1 MTGLNDGDV
10 MTGTRS
16 GRLIALEGPDG
27 GGKTTQAE
35 RLVAWLRTIVP
46 DVVACRDP
54 GGTLLGSQL
63 RHLLLDRSATTIG
76 MRAEMLLYMASRA
89 QLVEEVIAP
98 ALAADSIVVTDRF
111 LLSNVVYQGYAGG
124 LDVDEVWSV
133 GRMATGGLMPD
144 LTLLLDVPPEVAA
157 ARVGAPRDRIEERD
171 DSYRRRVRD
180 GYLSAR
186 SKMPTPCVLIDASR
200 EAGEVEVHIRNEVS
214 RALGIGS
221 GS

>member
-1 MTGLNDGDV
+1 MS

-35 RLVAWLRTIVP
+35 RLIAWLRTIVP
-46 DVVACRDP
+46 NVVACRDP
-54 GGTLLGSQL
+54 GGTSLGGQL
-63 RHLLLDRSATTIG
+63 RHILLDRSSTTIG

-89 QLVEEVIAP
+89 QLVDEVISP
-98 ALAADSIVVTDRF
+98 AIQEGAIVVTDRF

-124 LDVDEVWSV
+124 LEVDEVWSV
-133 GRMATGGLMPD
+133 GRTATGGLMPD
-144 LTLLLDVPPEVAA
+144 LTLLLDVPPEVAT
-157 ARVGAPRDRIEERD
+157 ARVGPPRDRIEERD
-171 DSYRRRVRD
+171 GEYRQRVRR
-180 GYLSAR
+180 GYLTACS
-186 SKMPTPCVLIDASR
+186 SMPTPCILIDASR
-200 EAGEVEVHIRNEVS
+200 EAGEVEAHIRKEVS

>member
-1 MTGLNDGDV
+1 

-35 RLVAWLRTIVP
+35 RLIDWLRTFVP
-46 DVVACRDP
+46 NVIGCRDP
-54 GGTLLGSQL
+54 GGTALGGQL

-89 QLVEEVIAP
+89 QLVDEVIRP
-98 ALAADSIVVTDRF
+98 AMEAGTIVVTDRF
-111 LLSNVVYQGYAGG
+111 VLSNVVYQGYAGG
-124 LDVDEVWSV
+124 LDVGEVWSV
-133 GRMATGGLMPD
+133 GRLATGGLMPD
-144 LTLLLDVPPEVAA
+144 LTLLLDVPPEVAT
-157 ARVGAPRDRIEERD
+157 ARVGPPRDRIEERGGE
-171 DSYRRRVRD
+171 YRQRVRQ

-186 SKMPTPCVLIDASR
+186 FSLPTPCILIDASLAADQV
-200 EAGEVEVHIRNEVS
+200 EAQIRNEVS
-214 RALGIGS
+214 RALGIGP